1 MKMKTQRLAGLR
13 SFLDKATEFE
23 RTLCCYDLIL
33 EIAITFVQVVL
44 RTLGHPFSW
53 SEEATLMLLVWFGYL
68 CIPLDIYTDSHA
80 ALYFLYG
87 KIPPKGKK
95 LLDLG
100 RHGILVWFSVE
111 MVRYGIMITRLAI
124 PKRQPATG
132 FSQGWLFA
140 PLILGGV
147 LMAVYAG
154 FNFVDTILKPTSE
167 YVRSDEPKTAEELN
181 KERGGSV

>member
-1 MKMKTQRLAGLR
+1 MKTQRLAKAR
-13 SFLDKATEFE
+13 AILDKVTEFE
-23 RTLCCYDLIL
+23 RTLCCYVLMV

-44 RTLGHPFSW
+44 RTFGHPFSW

-80 ALYFLYG
+80 ALYFLYEKVSPLWR
-87 KIPPKGKK
+87 KI
-95 LLDLG
+95 LDLG
-100 RHGILVWFSVE
+100 RHGILVWFGVY
-111 MVRYGIMITRLAI
+111 MCKYGLMITKLAI

-140 PLILGGV
+140 PLVLGGI
-147 LMAVYAG
+147 LIALYAG
-154 FNFVDTILKPTSE
+154 FNFILASLKPTSE
-167 YVRSDEPKTAEELN
+167 YVSSGAPKTAEELN